1 MYRIILSTALALSL
15 TACSTFDPYTGEKE
29 ASKTATGATIGAGV
43 AAVLAYIG
51 SRDDDSDVR
60 RRRILKSAAGG
71 AAIGGGVGYYMDSQ
85 EAKLRKQLRDTG
97 VSVVREGNNINL
109 IMPGNITFAT
119 DSSDIRSDFY
129 EVLNSVVL
137 VINEFDQTLVVV
149 AGHTDSTGSTSYNQT
164 LSQRR
169 AQSVSQYFLS
179 KNVLSDRLESV
190 GFGENHPI
198 ADNTT
203 AAGRQ
208 LNRRVEITLVPVTE

>member
-137 VINEFDQTLVVV
+137 VINEFDQTLVIV